1 MDNRIPINQRP
12 QTVPGGR
19 TRNNYVTQVV
29 ANPADPGSLPA
40 PSMSEL
46 AGLLDGL
53 ATFDKALGSHIDQ
66 GIREEQAA
74 GRRAR
79 ATGQAQPDDASEDF
93 ARGYMAMDMSVKGDQ
108 DGAAMVQ
115 SYESSFDPDKDNFDD
130 WLAKQYGE
138 RAYGLDGPF
147 REHYDTTFIKH
158 VEKVRTA
165 HAQAEGVRVREKVE
179 SNALYV
185 LDSFVRNMAES
196 GEALNGPLLADLQN
210 SVKKLGVSGERFQ
223 ELLFAAVKK
232 YGDEGR
238 PSVYQA
244 LKENRPDG
252 SPGMYF
258 SPEWK
263 AKIDAAEEA
272 ATKAYVSGRKAV
284 EEGMRKERD
293 QRQEEAVA
301 RIMLMDDPREARSS
315 FDTLLR
321 TGMITRASDIDKFQ
335 RLLEGRIKREA
346 TPEQEVAESGLLVR
360 IYRGEVGPMDILRA
374 AGDGGISPA
383 GRKSLLSE
391 WYRVKNDQ
399 RQAAAREGSAG
410 SKQWNSPMARLALQ
424 SVRGAGPLSLN
435 GLPEEDQANVLK
447 VRLAL
452 EAEMLRALQAGE
464 VAAGQEVKFA
474 NELVKQAGPL
484 LQTTFGLDH
493 DDRMEQVRKA
503 GPDRLRA
510 VHPDWVVE
518 QLQRQLSE
526 ADELSASPGVQ
537 KRREE
542 EATKKTA
549 AEAAKGPGFLQRAY
563 NGVSGIASD
572 VSDRIRR
579 PSREPWVPFEER
591 SSGEANAAVSAASSV
606 ARRTS
611 RGRIG
616 GQDQMPTAAELRQM
630 FEGKPA
636 GELREWLRQRGFTPE
651 QLGETALR
659 DLNSVLRP

>member
-1 MDNRIPINQRP
+1 MAERRVPIGERP

-165 HAQAEGVRVREKVE
+165 HAQAEGARVREKVE

-185 LDSFVRNMAES
+185 LDKAIGEVIETGGTLTRAGAAPTYMAADSVDGLVERGNINLSARPRVRNADGSVSTVRSMSVNFDGAEVLIPTVS
-196 GEALNGPLLADLQN
+196 EDGRVVSDDEAIALYRKTGRHLGKFTSPSAADAYAELLHKQQETQRGPLERLSEQ
-210 SVKKLGVSGERFQ
+210 VRKLGVSGDRFD
-223 ELLFAAVKK
+223 ELLFSAVKK

-272 ATKAYVSGRKAV
+272 ATRAYVSGRKAV

-293 QRQEEAVA
+293 QRQEEAVGKVLQ
-301 RIMLMDDPREARSS
+301 IEDPKEAREA
-315 FDTLLR
+315 FDALLR
-321 TGMITRASDIDKFQ
+321 DGLITNATDIDKYQ
-335 RLLEGRIKREA
+335 RMLESRIKREA
-346 TPEQEVAESGLLVR
+346 TPEQQEAESMLLMR
-360 IYRGEVGPMDILRA
+360 IYRGEAGTMDIIRA
-374 AGDGGISPA
+374 AGEGQISTA

-399 RQAAAREGSAG
+399 RQAAAQSGS
-410 SKQWNSPMARLALQ
+410 SLNRRFNSPLVRQGEQIINTMMA
-424 SVRGAGPLSLN
+424 LSKSL
-435 GLPEEDQANVLK
+435 
-447 VRLAL
+447 L
-452 EAEMLRALQAGE
+452 EAPPEVQAAATANRVAAETAYTLAIARGE
-464 VAAGQEVKFA
+464 VPEGGEIDFA
-474 NELVKQAGPL
+474 NKLVKQYSTP
-484 LQTTFGLDH
+484 QTPSP
-493 DDRMEQVRKA
+493 QAPKA
-503 GPDRLRA
+503 PPKPFA
-510 VHPDWVVE
+510 
-518 QLQRQLSE
+518 QLSK
-526 ADELSASPGVQ
+526 D
-537 KRREE
+537 
-542 EATKKTA
+542 
-549 AEAAKGPGFLQRAY
+549 AEQM
-563 NGVSGIASD
+563 
-572 VSDRIRR
+572 
-579 PSREPWVPFEER
+579 
-591 SSGEANAAVSAASSV
+591 
-606 ARRTS
+606 TS
-611 RGRIG
+611 K
-616 GQDQMPTAAELRQM
+616 QLEDYLRQHSVPI
-630 FEGKPA
+630 KP
-636 GELREWLRQRGFTPE
+636 
-651 QLGETALR
+651 
-659 DLNSVLRP
+659 

>member
-1 MDNRIPINQRP
+1 MAERRVPIGERP

-53 ATFDKALGSHIDQ
+53 ATFDKALGTHIDQ

-165 HAQAEGVRVREKVE
+165 HTQAEGARVRGKVE

-223 ELLFAAVKK
+223 ELLFEAVKK

-272 ATKAYVSGRKAV
+272 ATKAYVSGRKSV

-293 QRQEEAVA
+293 QRQEEAVGKVLQ
-301 RIMLMDDPREARSS
+301 IEDPKEAREA
-315 FDTLLR
+315 FDALLR
-321 TGMITRASDIDKFQ
+321 DGLITNATDIDKYQ
-335 RLLEGRIKREA
+335 RMLESRIKREA
-346 TPEQEVAESGLLVR
+346 TPEQQEAESMLLMR
-360 IYRGEVGPMDILRA
+360 IYRGEAGTMDIIRA
-374 AGDGGISPA
+374 AGEGQISTA

-399 RQAAAREGSAG
+399 RQAAAQSGS
-410 SKQWNSPMARLALQ
+410 SLNRRFNSPLVRQGEQIINTMMALSKALMEAPPEVQ
-424 SVRGAGPLSLN
+424 AAATANRMAAETAYVRAI
-435 GLPEEDQANVLK
+435 AN
-447 VRLAL
+447 
-452 EAEMLRALQAGE
+452 GE
-464 VAAGQEVKFA
+464 VPEGGEIDFA
-474 NELVKQAGPL
+474 NKLVKQYSTP
-484 LQTTFGLDH
+484 QTPSP
-493 DDRMEQVRKA
+493 QAPKA
-503 GPDRLRA
+503 PPKPFA
-510 VHPDWVVE
+510 
-518 QLQRQLSE
+518 QLSK
-526 ADELSASPGVQ
+526 D
-537 KRREE
+537 
-542 EATKKTA
+542 
-549 AEAAKGPGFLQRAY
+549 AEQM
-563 NGVSGIASD
+563 
-572 VSDRIRR
+572 
-579 PSREPWVPFEER
+579 
-591 SSGEANAAVSAASSV
+591 
-606 ARRTS
+606 TS
-611 RGRIG
+611 K
-616 GQDQMPTAAELRQM
+616 QLEDYLRQHSVPI
-630 FEGKPA
+630 KP
-636 GELREWLRQRGFTPE
+636 
-651 QLGETALR
+651 
-659 DLNSVLRP
+659 

>member
-1 MDNRIPINQRP
+1 
-12 QTVPGGR
+12 
-19 TRNNYVTQVV
+19 
-29 ANPADPGSLPA
+29 
-40 PSMSEL
+40 MSEL

-165 HAQAEGVRVREKVE
+165 HAQAEGARVREKVE

-210 SVKKLGVSGERFQ
+210 SMKKLGVSGERFQ

-272 ATKAYVSGRKAV
+272 ATRTYVSGRKAV

-293 QRQEEAVA
+293 QRQEEEVA

-321 TGMITRASDIDKFQ
+321 TGLITRASDIDKFQ
-335 RLLEGRIKREA
+335 RLLEGRIKRDA
-346 TPEQEVAESGLLVR
+346 TPEQEAAESGLLVR

-399 RQAAAREGSAG
+399 RQAAAREGAAD

-424 SVRGAGPLSLN
+424 SIRGVRSLALVE
-435 GLPEEDQANVLK
+435 LPEDQTNARK

-464 VAAGQEVKFA
+464 IAAGQEVKYA

-484 LQTTFGLDH
+484 LQPTYGPDH
-493 DDRMEQVRKA
+493 KDRMEQVRKA
-503 GPDRLRA
+503 GPDRLRKDY
-510 VHPDWVVE
+510 PDWVVE

-526 ADELSASPGVQ
+526 AEERNASPGGAEA
-537 KRREE
+537 REE
-542 EATKKTA
+542 EATGKAA

-563 NGVSGIASD
+563 NGVSGIAAD
-572 VSDRIRR
+572 VSDLIRR
-579 PSREPWVPFEER
+579 PSRAPWVPFEER

-636 GELREWLRQRGFTPE
+636 GELQEWLRQRGFTPE

-659 DLNSVLRP
+659 DLNSVLKP

>member
-1 MDNRIPINQRP
+1 
-12 QTVPGGR
+12 
-19 TRNNYVTQVV
+19 
-29 ANPADPGSLPA
+29 
-40 PSMSEL
+40 
-46 AGLLDGL
+46 
-53 ATFDKALGSHIDQ
+53 
-66 GIREEQAA
+66 
-74 GRRAR
+74 
-79 ATGQAQPDDASEDF
+79 
-93 ARGYMAMDMSVKGDQ
+93 
-108 DGAAMVQ
+108 
-115 SYESSFDPDKDNFDD
+115 
-130 WLAKQYGE
+130 
-138 RAYGLDGPF
+138 
-147 REHYDTTFIKH
+147 
-158 VEKVRTA
+158 
-165 HAQAEGVRVREKVE
+165 
-179 SNALYV
+179 
-185 LDSFVRNMAES
+185 
-196 GEALNGPLLADLQN
+196 
-210 SVKKLGVSGERFQ
+210 
-223 ELLFAAVKK
+223 
-232 YGDEGR
+232 
-238 PSVYQA
+238 
-244 LKENRPDG
+244 
-252 SPGMYF
+252 
-258 SPEWK
+258 
-263 AKIDAAEEA
+263 
-272 ATKAYVSGRKAV
+272 
-284 EEGMRKERD
+284 
-293 QRQEEAVA
+293 
-301 RIMLMDDPREARSS
+301 
-315 FDTLLR
+315 
-321 TGMITRASDIDKFQ
+321 
-335 RLLEGRIKREA
+335 
-346 TPEQEVAESGLLVR
+346 
-360 IYRGEVGPMDILRA
+360 MDILRA
-374 AGDGGISPA
+374 AGDGSISPA

-399 RQAAAREGSAG
+399 RQAAAREGSAD
-410 SKQWNSPMARLALQ
+410 SKRWNSPMARLALQ

-435 GLPEEDQANVLK
+435 GLPEEDQANVRK

-493 DDRMEQVRKA
+493 DDRMEQVRRA

-537 KRREE
+537 KWREE

-579 PSREPWVPFEER
+579 PSREPWVPFQER
-591 SSGEANAAVSAASSV
+591 SSSEANAAVSAASSV

-659 DLNSVLRP
+659 DLNSVLKP